1 MNADHRRY
9 LEAIA
14 TSDDPAVRPGDRI
27 RAIEL
32 LHGADDPDADLF
44 EPSRSLRD
52 EELDREIDAMTAVT
66 IQLIRRDPEE
76 AARYPLTTAAIGPE
90 ALTARHFTAL
100 AQELDQ
106 QRAGNE
112 SPTDKGAL
120 DSAAPKNAA
129 LEPRGKDD
137 AARTPQDA
145 SGEEPVEHSEDDPPP
160 GWQLERGWSDSPGKR
175 DGLRGYFDP

>member
-1 MNADHRRY
+1 VNADHRRY

-32 LHGADDPDADLF
+32 LHDADDPDADLF
-44 EPSRSLRD
+44 EASTSLRD
-52 EELDREIDAMTAVT
+52 EELDREHDAMTAVM
-66 IQLIRRDPEE
+66 IQLIRRDPKE
-76 AARYPLTTAAIGPE
+76 AARYPLTTAAIGPD

-112 SPTDKGAL
+112 TATDEGAL
-120 DSAAPKNAA
+120 DGPASKDATP
-129 LEPRGKDD
+129 EPRGKDD
-137 AARTPQDA
+137 ATRTPEVA
-145 SGEEPVEHSEDDPPP
+145 SGEEPVEQSEHDPPP

-175 DGLRGYFDP
+175 PGLAGYFD